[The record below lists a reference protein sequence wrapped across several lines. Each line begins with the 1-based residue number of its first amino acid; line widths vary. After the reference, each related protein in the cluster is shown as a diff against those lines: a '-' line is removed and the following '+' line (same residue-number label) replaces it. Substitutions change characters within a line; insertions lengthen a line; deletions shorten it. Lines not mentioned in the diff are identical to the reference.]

1 MPPGATRAEFHFC
14 PALSF
19 GRRDYPGH
27 AGVHRQNWQEPLETG
42 GGGVEV
48 KGPQKPSKLHRQQIR
63 AVRPDLPGQ
72 LWVSAGL
79 RSRLKLSFP
88 TLGDPVKIFCQ
99 SLNTVLVRMITTLS
113 TIMTARNK
121 FVEQACCYLT
131 LVLEIY
137 QAKLWLSLFSC
148 KAICFVKLQ
157 QMLFLSQSTAS
168 NLHPVLQSQP
178 LMKGRVLIKKSST

>member
-88 TLGDPVKIFCQ
+88 TLGDPVNIFCQ

-148 KAICFVKLQ
+148 MVIVLPNCSKCYIFLKA
-157 QMLFLSQSTAS
+157 
-168 NLHPVLQSQP
+168 
-178 LMKGRVLIKKSST
+178 